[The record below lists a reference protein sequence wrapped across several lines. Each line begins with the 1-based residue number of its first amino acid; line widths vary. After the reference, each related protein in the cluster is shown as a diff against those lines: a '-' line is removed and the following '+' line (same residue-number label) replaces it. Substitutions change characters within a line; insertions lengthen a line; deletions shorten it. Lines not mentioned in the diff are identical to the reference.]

1 MRVGQDPGRTVIR
14 RDGLS
19 RRRLLRVGGLGSLG
33 LTLST
38 LLRTEAEGRPADE
51 TGRSAKALPPIRSC
65 ILIFHYGGPSH
76 IDTYD
81 MKPNAPVE
89 IRGQFGSIAT
99 AVPGIRVCEHLSQ
112 TSQVMDRL
120 AIVRSMHHPMT
131 NHNAAAFT
139 ALSGRDP
146 LKGDLEL
153 LGNDRNDP
161 PCYGAILSAN
171 MRERP
176 GLPTFVALP
185 HVMYNVVQLP
195 GQVAGFLG
203 SAHGPFQVNAD
214 PSALDFRMGE
224 LELPGDLSLDRLD
237 HRATLLG
244 FLDAG
249 RQHASSQAEAAIKAG
264 EPFGSRTAFGANDG
278 PGPGR
283 DARDIYTEK
292 AFRLLHSPAVRQAFD
307 LASEGPKLRD
317 RYGRNKLGQS
327 VLLARRLVEAGVR
340 FVTVYD
346 GQHNGQ
352 TANWDAHEN
361 VFGRLKNDLIPPAD
375 QSFAALIN
383 DLSSRGL
390 LEETLVIAM
399 GEFGRTPKINGN
411 AGRDHWPNCY
421 SVVLAGGGIRGGAT
435 FGSSDKF
442 GAYPDSDA
450 VSPADLAATLFWRFG
465 LDPVQEM
472 VDLTGRPYKLADG
485 QPIRALFG

>member
-1 MRVGQDPGRTVIR
+1 
-14 RDGLS
+14 
-19 RRRLLRVGGLGSLG
+19 
-33 LTLST
+33 
-38 LLRTEAEGRPADE
+38 
-51 TGRSAKALPPIRSC
+51 
-65 ILIFHYGGPSH
+65 
-76 IDTYD
+76 
-81 MKPNAPVE
+81 
-89 IRGQFGSIAT
+89 
-99 AVPGIRVCEHLSQ
+99 
-112 TSQVMDRL
+112 MDRL

-139 ALSGRDP
+139 ALCGRDP

-153 LGNDRNDP
+153 LSNDRNDP
-161 PCYGAILSAN
+161 PCYGAIMSAN

-214 PSALDFRMGE
+214 PSAPDFHMGE

-237 HRATLLG
+237 NRARLLG
-244 FLDAG
+244 ILDDQ
-249 RQHASSQAEAAIKAG
+249 RQQASRLAEAAIRATGNNPKKVTTG
-264 EPFGSRTAFGANDG
+264 TKTGDQ
-278 PGPGR
+278 PGLDPR
-283 DARDIYTEK
+283 DVYTEK
-292 AFRLLHSPAVRQAFD
+292 ALRLLHSPTVREAFD
-307 LASEGPKLRD
+307 LGSEGPKLRD

-361 VFGRLKNDLIPPAD
+361 VFGRLKNDLVPPAD
-375 QSFAALIN
+375 QSFAALID
-383 DLSSRGL
+383 DLSGRGL
-390 LEETLVIAM
+390 LDETLVIAM

-421 SVVLAGGGIRGGAT
+421 SIILAGGGIRGGVT
-435 FGSSDKF
+435 YGSSDKL

-465 LDPVQEM
+465 LDPVREM
-472 VDLTGRPYKLADG
+472 ADLTGRPYKLADG
-485 QPIRALFG
+485 QPIKTLFA